1 MAGSTARLKVT
12 VSADETMTLD
22 AVTVALGDRGITV
35 TATAATDAEPRDLL
49 VGEPSAWLVV
59 TDLEDWDHLAHVCGL
74 IRGMDLPGVALTTAP
89 RGGLW
94 GAMLEAGAVEV
105 LSALTDSDTIEGAL
119 RDAAEGRHGHTP
131 AEIEG
136 LVAQWHLLRDGRDR
150 LRRLVHSL
158 TVRERE
164 VVELLY
170 DGATVTEIAARFGV
184 AQTTVRTQVKG
195 ILRKFE
201 VGSQLAAVAAYD
213 RYLRPPRS

>member
-1 MAGSTARLKVT
+1 MAGATVRLKVA

-22 AVTVALGDRGITV
+22 AVTVSLGDRGITV
-35 TATAATDAEPRDLL
+35 TATAATGADPQDLL
-49 VGEPSAWLVV
+49 VGDPSAWLVV
-59 TDLEDWDHLAHVCGL
+59 ADLDDWGQLAHVRGL
-74 IRGMDLPGVALTTAP
+74 IRGVHLPGVALTTAP

-94 GAMLEAGAVEV
+94 GALLEAGAVEV

-119 RDAAEGRHGHTP
+119 RDAAEGRRGHTP
-131 AEIEG
+131 AEVEG

-150 LRRLVHSL
+150 TRRLVHSL
-158 TVRERE
+158 TARERE

-170 DGATVTEIAARFGV
+170 DGATVAEIAARFGV
-184 AQTTVRTQVKG
+184 AQTTVRTQVKA